1 MSVVINEFE
10 IVPVA
15 EPPKAAAAPD
25 AGATKPPTSAAATTQ
40 EVERALWRI
49 RQRAMRLRA
58 H

>member
-1 MSVVINEFE
+1 MTVVINEFE
-10 IVPVA
+10 IVPAA
-15 EPPKAAAAPD
+15 EPPKEAVPGAE
-25 AGATKPPTSAAATTQ
+25 ATKPPTSAGATTQ

>member
-1 MSVVINEFE
+1 MPVVINEFE
-10 IVPVA
+10 IVPAA
-15 EPPKAAAAPD
+15 EPAKEAAPA
-25 AGATKPPTSAAATTQ
+25 AGATKPPASAAATTQ